1 MRAWTLIKENVGLKI
16 GVATG
21 IAIFLIVLLLVGI
34 VASIPVAL
42 ISKFSLIKVLLV
54 LAVLI
59 ASFSALVITISTNLL
74 IQRPLTRLM
83 TAIRRAESGD
93 LRVRARVDSE
103 DEIGQVA
110 SQFNQMLTKVNSLE
124 GLKLEAER
132 KLTTAHEELKYKA
145 VLEEKAKIISSTNRK
160 LEESLKELSI
170 LYNVSQAMTASI
182 DPEELCNLLG
192 EVITKNVGVQDF
204 AILLLNPEIKQLEVK
219 AALGFRRNDQ
229 VRSLCFELG
238 EGITGKAVQGKKP
251 LYIPDT
257 SKDSSYL
264 HYKGVQEKEGSFLC
278 LPIVAKDRV
287 LGTVNFSR
295 AGVDAFSESEIK
307 VLTTIVGQVAIAMD
321 NARLYA
327 ETKEMSLTDEL
338 TKVYNRRHFHK
349 MLEMEFKRARRFARP
364 LSLLMID
371 VDHFKKLNDSFGHI
385 EGDHLLVNLAKVL
398 SENLREVDTVA
409 RYGGEE
415 FAVILPNTSEPDAHQ
430 VGTKLK
436 DLVQN
441 IALSPELRKKMKVTV
456 SVGVSALHPESD
468 SIEDLINHADI
479 ALYRAKSRGRNRVV
493 VYQEGEA
500 ASLRVVE

>member
-1 MRAWTLIKENVGLKI
+1 
-16 GVATG
+16 
-21 IAIFLIVLLLVGI
+21 
-34 VASIPVAL
+34 
-42 ISKFSLIKVLLV
+42 
-54 LAVLI
+54 
-59 ASFSALVITISTNLL
+59 
-74 IQRPLTRLM
+74 
-83 TAIRRAESGD
+83 
-93 LRVRARVDSE
+93 
-103 DEIGQVA
+103 
-110 SQFNQMLTKVNSLE
+110 
-124 GLKLEAER
+124 
-132 KLTTAHEELKYKA
+132 
-145 VLEEKAKIISSTNRK
+145 
-160 LEESLKELSI
+160 
-170 LYNVSQAMTASI
+170 
-182 DPEELCNLLG
+182 
-192 EVITKNVGVQDF
+192 
-204 AILLLNPEIKQLEVK
+204 
-219 AALGFRRNDQ
+219 
-229 VRSLCFELG
+229 
-238 EGITGKAVQGKKP
+238 
-251 LYIPDT
+251 
-257 SKDSSYL
+257 
-264 HYKGVQEKEGSFLC
+264 
-278 LPIVAKDRV
+278 